1 MTATQPHSRSAT
13 FLQTDDRASRGQ
25 QTRLKLLMVATCVF
39 ANKGF
44 KAATTREICEQARS
58 NMAAIHYHFVDK
70 LGLYKAVLMLPV
82 QQFSELANKFDPKQ
96 PTLLQIM
103 LTFYGALLGQLR
115 NPDANFGH
123 HMRLHFR
130 ELIEPTQIDDRA
142 QEQAFAPFFQGL
154 VQVLCSQLK
163 LQEPDEDTFR
173 LAFAM
178 IGMAMDFYMS
188 SQCPVKFGPDLAST
202 PEKVDVLI
210 DRLSVYACGM
220 VAAERE
226 RLQAATAG
234 SMAAAKPIQRRKT
247 EK

>member
-1 MTATQPHSRSAT
+1 MFISKPQPRNAIQP
-13 FLQTDDRASRGQ
+13 QTDDRSSRGQ
-25 QTRLKLLMVATCVF
+25 QTRLKLLMAATQVF

-44 KAATTREICEQARS
+44 KAATTREICEKAQS

-70 LGLYKAVLMLPV
+70 LGLYKAVLLLPL
-82 QQFSELANKFDPKQ
+82 QQFSELANNFDPKQ
-96 PTLLQIM
+96 PSLLEVM
-103 LTFYGALLGQLR
+103 RTFYAALLGQLR
-115 NPDANFGH
+115 NPDPNFGH

-130 ELIEPTQIDDRA
+130 ELIEPTQTDDRA

-154 VQVLCSQLK
+154 VGVLCSQLNRP
-163 LQEPDEDTFR
+163 EPDEDTFR

-202 PEKVDVLI
+202 PEKVDILI

-220 VAAERE
+220 VAAERD
-226 RLQAATAG
+226 RLQAA
-234 SMAAAKPIQRRKT
+234 SMQHQPIQT
-247 EK
+247 Q